1 MEIWMGLFEITPAAR
16 EELVALSVHPE
27 NRGKGIRVFVEG
39 MPHDE
44 KTCWILFE
52 EKARPVDRVFVDGD
66 LTLIVGPE
74 SAWYLKGKELD
85 YEDEESGSGSFFIT
99 PIPGYC
105 ECYDEEEWAYL
116 DELPAEEEPWD
127 DDDWE
132 LVADDDDEME
142 PERIERPTSDERP
155 VSGNRLPRGWRPA
168 P

>member
-1 MEIWMGLFEITPAAR
+1 MGLFEVSPRAK
-16 EELVALSVHPE
+16 EELAALAAHPD

-39 MPHDE
+39 LPHEE

-52 EKARPVDRVFVDGD
+52 ERPRGVDRIFLEDG

-74 SAWYLKGKELD
+74 SAWYLKAKELD
-85 YEDEESGSGSFFIT
+85 FDEEEKAFYIAPLTVF
-99 PIPGYC
+99 
-105 ECYDEEEWAYL
+105 EEAYDEEEWAYL

-132 LVADDDDEME
+132 LVADDESERRPE
-142 PERIERPTSDERP
+142 PRPTGGS
-155 VSGNRLPRGWRPA
+155 RLPRGWRPA